1 MVWLCQFFFAN
12 RKAIH
17 FRYKELFGIDEQVE
31 QPDNEGVEDTTKMG
45 KKETAV
51 RFYFNLTHQLAGEDI
66 TKFQQIDNQPLY
78 LCLNICS
85 MLKERYLKQKE
96 ELRKLEKQYK

>member
-1 MVWLCQFFFAN
+1 MVWCERFFFHN
-12 RKAIH
+12 RQSVYE
-17 FRYKELFGIDEQVE
+17 RYREFFDYEEQIK
-31 QPDNEGVEDTTKMG
+31 PDDSEGVEDTTKMG